1 MVQEPRLWEIA
12 VAGHLLSGKTP
23 KQGIMEEFQEELFSN
38 RELPSNFAIRKICSF
53 FNNDIPNNH
62 ELVYLFEIIYPGPFV
77 ADLEEI
83 EGEPV
88 WIDFDQ
94 LLRNIK
100 NNPKK
105 YASYSINS
113 LKEYLLIEKKLKVK
127 KLNFND

>member
-1 MVQEPRLWEIA
+1 MALRWARPTGQSVTLKVCFIGVSTQSYL
-12 VAGHLLSGKTP
+12 K
-23 KQGIMEEFQEELFSN
+23 
-38 RELPSNFAIRKICSF
+38 IRKIGSF

-113 LKEYLLIEKKLKVK
+113 LKEYLLIEKKLKGK
-127 KLNFND
+127 N